1 VIELVRAPAY
11 ATVQDG
17 GRGGWRA
24 AGVPPGGAL
33 DVLSL
38 RCGNALLGNTP
49 DAAALE
55 CALTGGTFRARA
67 GLHVILT
74 GAVVEARLDGR
85 PVAHGEVLAVPAGG
99 ELRVEGF
106 ERGRCVYVCVAG
118 GIDVPLVL
126 GGRGTYLP
134 GAFGGLE
141 GRLLRAGDVLP
152 VGPPS
157 GRERAGSRLPERA
170 RVMGAL
176 GAGGTAPLAVL
187 RGPQADVLSAG
198 EWADLLASELTLD
211 PRSDRI
217 GYRLTGAPV
226 RPARSAE
233 ARSEPA
239 CVGAVQLTPDGT
251 LIVLMP
257 DGPTVG
263 GYPKIAVVATA
274 ELPRLAQLTPG
285 ERVAL
290 RFVQPDDARAALR
303 AVDALVKEVA
313 GLAGGTD

>member
-17 GRGGWRA
+17 GRSGWRA

-33 DVLSL
+33 DLLSL
-38 RCGNALLGNTP
+38 RCGNALLGNAP

-55 CALTGGTFRARA
+55 CALTGGAFRALRD
-67 GLHVILT
+67 LHVILT
-74 GAVVEARLDGR
+74 GAVVEARLDGL
-85 PVAHGEVLAVPAGG
+85 PVAHAEVLALPAGG
-99 ELRVEGF
+99 ELRIERF
-106 ERGRCVYVCVAG
+106 ERGRCVYLCVAG

-152 VGPPS
+152 VGLRS
-157 GRERAGSRLPERA
+157 RARVGSRLPERA
-170 RVMGAL
+170 HTVRSPASGRAR
-176 GAGGTAPLAVL
+176 PLAVL
-187 RGPQADVLSAG
+187 RGPQADVLSAAA
-198 EWADLLASELTLD
+198 WADLLASELTLD
-211 PRSDRI
+211 ARSDRS
-217 GYRLTGAPV
+217 GYRLTGAHV
-226 RPARSAE
+226 QPARAAD

-290 RFVQPDDARAALR
+290 RLLQPEDARAALR
-303 AVDALVKEVA
+303 AEAELVNEVA
-313 GLAGGTD
+313 ALAAGGAE